1 MKYNEDIIPV
11 TRAIRKYLSTSERN
25 KDEKID
31 LSCFDDDLEE
41 YMIIA
46 SEIDKSLVWVY
57 QSMVLDGY
65 GKYIDR
71 DSDIYQASLIAFSDV
86 LTFANNDIVW
96 MLPIYEE
103 DCILNGRIYNDLL
116 FIDRLKKTKKR
127 KK

>member
-86 LTFANNDIVW
+86 LTFANNDIIW